1 MISDISGAGWTY
13 AKLGNQAYGIAAGA
27 SLLYVTV
34 QPATILMLNGIGDPN
49 PTSYQVTGN
58 PLLLG
63 ISVPVYL

>member
-1 MISDISGAGWTY
+1 MGSRPER
-13 AKLGNQAYGIAAGA
+13 
-27 SLLYVTV
+27 LLYVTV